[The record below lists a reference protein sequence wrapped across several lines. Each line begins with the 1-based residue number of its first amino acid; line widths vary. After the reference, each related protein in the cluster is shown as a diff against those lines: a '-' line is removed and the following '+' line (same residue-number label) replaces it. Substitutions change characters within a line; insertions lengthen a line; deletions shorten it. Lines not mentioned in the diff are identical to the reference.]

1 MVIWCVEMKCVD
13 LLTPTETAC
22 QCRQY
27 REMGKVKG
35 RKLTPI
41 SQPTLFI
48 TFQKMEIAKKG
59 AYVPQVGLYFRA
71 SLRLII
77 LKAG

>member
-1 MVIWCVEMKCVD
+1 
-13 LLTPTETAC
+13 
-22 QCRQY
+22 
-27 REMGKVKG
+27 MGKVKG

-59 AYVPQVGLYFRA
+59 AHVPEVGLYFRA